1 MADSFTTDYNRL
13 RDAMK
18 EVGLLPDSSNYS
30 KFSTTVNNVN
40 VNVAARIATQK
51 PLYKIG
57 ENTYNDDIY
66 QYQVWAEKNG
76 ITVESICGGGKG
88 DLDVGSITDAVNELL
103 DKYKD

>member
-1 MADSFTTDYNRL
+1 MADSFTNDYNSL
-13 RDAMK
+13 RAVMK
-18 EVGLLPDSSNYS
+18 EIGLLPDSSNYS

-57 ENTYNDDIY
+57 EKTYNDDIY

-76 ITVESICGGGKG
+76 ITIESICGGGKG
-88 DLDVGSITDAVNELL
+88 NLDVDSITDAVNELL

>member
-1 MADSFTTDYNRL
+1 MADSFTNDYNSL
-13 RDAMK
+13 RAAMK
-18 EVGLLPDSSNYS
+18 KIGLLPDSSNYS

-40 VNVAARIATQK
+40 VNVAVRIATQK

-57 ENTYNDDIY
+57 EKTYNDDIY

-76 ITVESICGGGKG
+76 ITIESICGGGKG
-88 DLDVGSITDAVNELL
+88 DLDVSSITVAVNELL